1 MPAPNR
7 IEHSRRVRKGERTL
21 VVRVIE
27 YPKTPRR
34 ASVQPQPRV
43 A

>member
-1 MPAPNR
+1 MPAPDR

-27 YPKTPRR
+27 YPEPQRMQPKLPR
-34 ASVQPQPRV
+34 
-43 A
+43 